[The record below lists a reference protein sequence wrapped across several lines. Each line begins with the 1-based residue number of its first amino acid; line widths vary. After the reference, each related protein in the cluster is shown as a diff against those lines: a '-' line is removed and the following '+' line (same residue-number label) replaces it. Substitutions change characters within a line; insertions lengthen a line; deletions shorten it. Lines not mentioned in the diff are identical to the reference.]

1 MFSFYFFVWYSRQ
14 SFSVAVLEN
23 ISRVQPVATA
33 MRKAAESGGA
43 EATKQKENFW
53 MKDPKSGN
61 WIPESHFGEIDVVD
75 LREKLLPRQKK
86 LM

>member
-1 MFSFYFFVWYSRQ
+1 MWYSRR

-23 ISRVQPVATA
+23 IRRVQLVTTAT
-33 MRKAAESGGA
+33 RKAAESNGA
-43 EATKQKENFW
+43 EATEHKENFW

>member
-1 MFSFYFFVWYSRQ
+1 MWYSRR

-23 ISRVQPVATA
+23 IRRVQPVTTAT
-33 MRKAAESGGA
+33 RKAAESSGA
-43 EATKQKENFW
+43 EATEQKENFW